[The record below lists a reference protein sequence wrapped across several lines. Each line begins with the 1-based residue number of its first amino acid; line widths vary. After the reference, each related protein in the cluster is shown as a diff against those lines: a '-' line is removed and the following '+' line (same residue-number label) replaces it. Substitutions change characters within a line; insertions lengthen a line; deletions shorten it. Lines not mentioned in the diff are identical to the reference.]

1 MRLIPT
7 HPIAL
12 LLAVLILLVV
22 AWLSLQ
28 FPQSSEET
36 VLKNIRNSKPSLLA
50 ISYDSEG
57 DSASGVLPT
66 FDLRNRLAKG
76 LELHLPLERAR
87 AVAELKKAVP
97 HLAVDFDPI
106 SQAPRWI
113 ASTSGFLTDEQSAL
127 AAQDADAPIR
137 KFIEQHQSVFGH
149 GTEAL
154 DRARRVTDYTTP
166 RSSSRKVVWHQQLDG
181 IDIFEAVFQ
190 ANLTASSTLINV
202 GSQFIS
208 QPEKAAGARDRA
220 TLLAAP
226 PVSATQAV
234 AAAGQNVG
242 EKVIAT
248 AVRPMGPPE
257 AQPDRRQ
264 QFRATML
271 TDAGAR
277 LIWVPMDAT
286 TLRLAWDV
294 TLISRSRGEM
304 YRVLVDA
311 ETAAVLVRHSLTAY
325 NTEATYRVFTTESP
339 TPFSPGHESPS
350 SLQPAPV
357 QRVNVTTSALSP
369 LASPGG
375 WIPAGSLTTS
385 GNNTET
391 YTDTNADDLADLPL
405 TTGSADRVF
414 DFPLDLNQEPWANK
428 DASVT
433 QLFYWTNFA
442 HDRLY
447 DLGFT
452 EAAGNFQLDNFGRGG
467 EGNDPVNAE
476 AQDGSGTNNAN
487 FSTPVDGGR
496 GRMQMFNWTGPTPD
510 RDGSFEAEVV
520 LHEYAH
526 GLSNRLVGG
535 PSVTISALST
545 RGMGEGWSDFY
556 GMALTA
562 EAQDNPHGNWARG
575 GYSRYQGGDW
585 FSENYYYGARRY
597 SYSTDMRKNPHTFRD
612 IDPTQV
618 NWHPEVPRN
627 PTFAA
632 TQDATQVHY
641 QGTVWCTFLWELR
654 ANLIL
659 KHGFAIGNERAL
671 FLVTEGMKLCPAN
684 PNFVQARDGI
694 LQAVLVHHAGD
705 LGEVWTA
712 FAKRGLGDEATAPI
726 STTTTGLTESFTV
739 PDTLEISDRSGWN
752 VVGNKGGPFTPAV
765 QTLTLRNDGAESL
778 SWSASSDATWLN
790 CSPSSGSLAP
800 GAEVVVTVHVQAGAE
815 KAGFHS
821 SQVVFQNS
829 ATGFRQPLGVRL
841 YIAPPVVHSF
851 TLDEA
856 PAGWTTTGEWAHG
869 VPGGSGGQVTGGSGY
884 ADPVAGGT
892 GSQVYGANLSGNPTS
907 TPSGPFYL
915 TTAPLDFTAYKNT
928 RLRFQRWLNAP
939 GLTNNRITVE
949 VRSLG
954 GPWREVFVNGGT
966 PTLDDRWQLMDY
978 DIASVVDGQPGV
990 QVRWS
995 YQPLVNA
1002 GNYSGWNVD
1011 DIQFLAEPQTE
1022 FTLELAAAVA
1032 ENAAPITGSVY
1043 LDAVRPHEV
1052 RVTLTSSDT
1061 SAAVVPATLLL
1072 PAGQISQ
1079 TFSLQPVDDALLDG
1093 TQTVRI
1099 TASASGIAPGVA
1111 NVAVTDNESATL
1123 TLTLPSSIPEGSAVL
1138 SGQLHVSSAPS
1149 REVQVMLATSHAGL
1163 SVPAVVTLPAGST
1176 APVTFTLTAPDNA
1189 VAEGTQTVTLSA
1201 SVPGWVSSNAVTQL
1215 VDDDTPSILLTG
1227 PNFTREGDSS
1237 MVLTATVNTV
1247 QVSDRVLSLT
1257 NSDATQLGVP
1267 TSVTIPAGQAQV
1279 QFSMTGVDDELR
1291 DGSQQVLVTAS
1302 AVGYASATRT
1312 VTVADN
1318 DVDHYTFGPISST
1331 QKRNK
1336 PFTVSLTAFDIHG
1349 EVIGNHRGGVTF
1361 STDSATGAVPFSVAS
1376 WTDFSQGV
1384 ATVSLEVSATTPSM
1398 TVIATDAQGRT
1409 GTSPAFAV
1417 DAVQHDGFVWTDLP
1431 TQTPT
1436 DAPITGTVTAVD
1448 DLGQTVSS
1456 YAEPTLVD
1464 TWMATLTQ
1472 TVGSTTTT
1480 TNTSRV
1486 YNTTARDSRAQILY
1500 TAEELGAFARWL
1512 GRMDFSRYQ
1521 DSGQT
1526 LGQFTLRLKHTN
1538 RDSLAGATWEEGG
1551 WTTVLSA
1558 ATFAVN
1564 STNPAFQRPF
1574 FYNGVQNLMVDISF
1588 RNAAP
1593 LAVPTLRCS
1602 TTAPARMLSGT
1613 SDGLHGDPL
1622 AWTQATGPVPVI
1634 SDELP
1639 TLLHYEL
1646 RNVGPIVN
1654 SPLSF
1659 SAGSAGVQAFM
1670 PISPTN
1676 TLWLRAL
1683 APSGVVGFSP
1693 PILTTSPSLVT
1704 GSDLVLFEGFETGV
1718 LGPQWSTADSS
1729 PTARAQVVSG
1739 YTPKSGSYHLLLDAP
1754 TATTGTFVRNSPT
1767 LTVNLAGR
1775 SHVSVEWYA
1784 KEYSD
1789 DNHPA
1794 SPTGPLG
1801 TFGSSAN
1808 FDGVAISQDGV
1819 TWHEISSFV
1828 SLSSSYG
1835 STATRVYLDP
1845 ILQHLG
1851 WSYNATFKIR
1861 FSQYDDQSATSDGIA
1876 LDSIAIRANPI
1887 TAIGFALPATI
1898 MEGSLNVPVQVSLAS
1913 PVLFN
1918 TTVTFTSNAR
1928 ARLSLPSSVT
1938 IPAGQTSATILI
1950 SAPQNQIAD
1959 LGKAVIITAAA
1970 TAKPTSYNHIRVL
1983 DDEVTSLNLSLPVSV
1998 MEGNP
2003 AATALVQMSS
2013 FLATPVPVYL
2023 SSASPEQVRVHSS
2036 VAAIPVGQNT
2046 TSFSISAVDDIFLDG
2061 AQEISLTASANGVQ
2075 AVAATL
2081 SVLDNES
2088 PQIVMTEPAPL
2099 REGGVASEV
2108 TLTLSGPRSVDTVLE
2123 LSSSDTSAATVPAT
2137 VILPAGEMS
2146 VSFEVTPVDDV
2157 LRDGEQTA
2165 LIRVS
2170 SVGLLGGSVAVQ
2182 VLDDEPA
2189 HIAFSP
2195 IASPQV
2201 QGTQIQ
2207 LTLTAK
2213 DETGALIP
2221 YHGTALLTARSGSYP
2236 LPVTPA
2242 TSITF
2247 VQGTWAGGVSLG
2259 EARGGVVLV
2268 ITTPGGLVSMSPPFD
2283 VNPATIP
2290 GGLVAP
2296 VPALNSEPL
2305 FTSGMVNQILW
2316 STLPDGVE
2324 TQVEASADAA
2334 FTQPLLGTW
2343 VPSVGYTFS
2352 GLVDGQTYHY
2362 RARSRVATS
2371 TVTPQTWQQSVT
2383 VGEVTWSSSEIG
2395 SASVGTFESALIQP
2409 TSLYR
2414 WGTLVFSPEQPA
2426 HTSVTVDILAPSGQ
2440 VLATA
2445 VPSGTD
2451 LHALTGGADIPAIRL
2466 RARLTSSVA
2475 GGATGALS
2483 WSVTHLPLPTF
2494 VYSAPSASVSSTQDS
2509 TPPVLDLLTPA
2520 IRCLSGTSAEISGT
2534 AADAG
2539 SGLASLT
2546 INGHPVASAN
2556 GYASW
2561 HQSLTGLQDGLNVFT
2576 LTATDRASPPNT
2588 TTVISRIYRIA
2599 NPAGDNNGNGIADLL
2614 DHALGIPPAVTQ
2626 GPAMMPLASRGRSL
2640 TTGETYLLLTYR
2652 RQMERSGLHYIVE
2665 TSENLTHWDA
2675 SGQDVVE
2682 ESVTPNDD
2690 GLTETVQVRVT
2701 PELGHQRAKFVR
2713 VQVGL
2718 DSN

>member
-1 MRLIPT
+1 M
-7 HPIAL
+7 
-12 LLAVLILLVV
+12 
-22 AWLSLQ
+22 
-28 FPQSSEET
+28 
-36 VLKNIRNSKPSLLA
+36 
-50 ISYDSEG
+50 
-57 DSASGVLPT
+57 LPT
-66 FDLRNRLAKG
+66 FDLRSPLVKG
-76 LELHLPLERAR
+76 IELHLPLERAR
-87 AVAELKKAVP
+87 AVAQLKKAVP

-106 SQAPRWI
+106 SQAPKWV
-113 ASTSGFLTDEQSAL
+113 ASTSGFLTDGQSSL

-137 KFIEQHQSVFGH
+137 KFIEQHHDVFGH
-149 GTEAL
+149 GPEAL
-154 DRARRVTDYTTP
+154 DRARRVTDYSIP
-166 RSSSRKVVWHQQLDG
+166 RGNSRKVVWHQQLEG

-190 ANLTASSTLINV
+190 ANLTASSALINV
-202 GSQFIS
+202 GSQFIA
-208 QPEKAAGARDRA
+208 QPEKAAGKKDRA
-220 TLLAAP
+220 ALLAAP
-226 PVSATQAV
+226 PVPVAQAV

-242 EKVIAT
+242 EKIAET

-257 AQPDRRQ
+257 DQPDRKQR
-264 QFRATML
+264 FRAAVL
-271 TDAGAR
+271 TDAEAR

-294 TLISRSRGEM
+294 TLTSRSRGEM

-311 ETAAVLVRHSLTAY
+311 ETASVLVRHSLTAY
-325 NTEATYRVFTTESP
+325 NAEATYRVFTAESP

-357 QRVNVTTSALSP
+357 QRVNVTTTALSP

-385 GNNTET
+385 GNNTDT
-391 YTDTNADDLADLPL
+391 YVDANADNLADLPL
-405 TTGSADRVF
+405 TTGSPERVF
-414 DFPLDLNQEPWANK
+414 DFPLDLTQEPWANK

-496 GRMQMFNWTGPTPD
+496 GRMQMFNWTGPSPD

-575 GYSRYQGGDW
+575 GYSRYLGGDW

-597 SYSTDMRKNPHTFRD
+597 SYSTDMGKNPHTFRD

-641 QGTVWCTFLWELR
+641 QGTVWCVFLWELR

-671 FLVTEGMKLCPAN
+671 FLVTEGMKLCPSN

-694 LQAVLVHHAGD
+694 LQAVWVHHAED

-712 FAKRGLGDEATAPI
+712 FAKRGLGDGAMAPT
-726 STTTTGLTESFTV
+726 STTTTGLTESYTV
-739 PDTLEISDRSGWN
+739 PDALEISDRSGWN
-752 VVGNKGGPFTPAV
+752 VMGNKGGSFTPTA
-765 QTLTLRNDGAESL
+765 QTLTLRNDGAEPL
-778 SWSASSDATWLN
+778 SWTASSDAAWMS
-790 CSPSSGSLAP
+790 CSPSGGSLQP
-800 GAEVVVTVHVQAGAE
+800 GAQTVVTVQFQAGAQ

-829 ATGFRQPLGVRL
+829 ATGFKQPIGVRL

-856 PAGWTTTGEWAHG
+856 PAGWTTTGEWVHG
-869 VPGGSGGQVTGGSGY
+869 VPGGNGGQATGGSGY
-884 ADPVAGGT
+884 ADPAAGAT
-892 GSQVYGANLSGNPTS
+892 GSQVYGVNLSGNPTS

-915 TTAPLDFTAYKNT
+915 TSAALDFTAYKNT
-928 RLRFQRWLNAP
+928 RLRFQRWLNTP
-939 GLTNNRITVE
+939 GLTNNRITLE
-949 VRSLG
+949 VRRLD
-954 GPWREVFVNGGT
+954 GPWREVFVNDSN
-966 PTLDDRWQLMDY
+966 PTLDDHWQLMDY
-978 DIASVVDGQPGV
+978 DISTVVDGHPGV

-995 YQPLVNA
+995 YQPLTNA

-1032 ENAAPITGSVY
+1032 ENAAPITGTVR
-1043 LDAVRPHEV
+1043 LDAPRSHAMS
-1052 RVTLTSSDT
+1052 VTLTSSDAT
-1061 SAAVVPATLLL
+1061 AALVPTTLLL
-1072 PAGQISQ
+1072 PAGQVSQ

-1111 NVAVTDNESATL
+1111 TVAVTDNESATL
-1123 TLTLPSSIPEGSAVL
+1123 TLTLPSLITEGNAVL
-1138 SGQLHVSSAPS
+1138 SGQLQVSSPPA
-1149 REVQVMLATSHAGL
+1149 REVQVMLACDHASL

-1176 APVTFTLTAPDNA
+1176 APVSWTMAMPDNA
-1189 VAEGTQTVTLSA
+1189 VAEGTRAVTVTA
-1201 SVPGWVSSNAVTQL
+1201 TVPGWVSASAVTQL
-1215 VDDDTPSILLTG
+1215 VDDDAPAILLTG
-1227 PNFTREGDSS
+1227 PSFTREGDSS
-1237 MVLTATVNTV
+1237 VVLTATVNTV
-1247 QVSDRVLSLT
+1247 QVSDRVLLLT
-1257 NSDATQLGVP
+1257 NSDASELDMP
-1267 TSVTIPAGQAQV
+1267 SSVMIPAGQSQV
-1279 QFSMTGVDDELR
+1279 QFSMTGVDDALR
-1291 DGSQQVLVTAS
+1291 DGTQQVVIAAS

-1318 DVDHYTFGPISST
+1318 EVDHYTFGPIGST

-1336 PFTVSLTAFDIHG
+1336 PFTVSLTAFDMNG
-1349 EVIGNHRGGVTF
+1349 EVISNHRGDIAF
-1361 STDSATGAVPFSVAS
+1361 STDSAVGAVPFSVAT
-1376 WTDFSQGV
+1376 WTDFSHGV
-1384 ATVSLEVSATTPSM
+1384 ATASIAVSATTSSM
-1398 TVIATDAQGRT
+1398 TFTATDAHGRT
-1409 GTSPAFAV
+1409 GTSLPFAV

-1448 DLGQTVSS
+1448 DVGQTVSS

-1472 TVGSTTTT
+1472 TVGSTTTA

-1486 YNTTARDSRAQILY
+1486 YNTTARDSRVQILY

-1512 GRMDFSRYQ
+1512 GRLDFSRYQ

-1526 LGQFTLRLKHTN
+1526 LGQFTLRLKHTH

-1551 WTTVLSA
+1551 WTTVFSA

-1564 STNPAFQRPF
+1564 ATNPAFQRPF
-1574 FYNGVQNLMVDISF
+1574 FYNGIQNLMVDISF
-1588 RNAAP
+1588 RNA
-1593 LAVPTLRCS
+1593 VPTAAPTVRCS

-1613 SDGLHGDPL
+1613 SDGQHGDPL
-1622 AWTQATGPVPVI
+1622 AWTQTTGPVAVI

-1646 RNVGPIVN
+1646 KNVGPIVN

-1659 SAGSAGVQAFM
+1659 SVGSAGVQAFM
-1670 PISPTN
+1670 PVSPTN
-1676 TLWLRAL
+1676 TLWLRAQ

-1693 PILTTSPSLVT
+1693 PIFTTSPSLVT
-1704 GSDLVLFEGFETGV
+1704 GSDLVLFEGFESGL

-1754 TATTGTFVRNSPT
+1754 TSSTGTFVRNSPT

-1794 SPTGPLG
+1794 SPMGPLG
-1801 TFGSSAN
+1801 TFGSTAN

-1828 SLSSSYG
+1828 SLSSSYA

-1876 LDSIAIRANPI
+1876 LDSIAIRANP
-1887 TAIGFALPATI
+1887 TSAIGFALPATM

-1918 TTVTFTSNAR
+1918 TTVTFTCNAR

-2003 AATALVQMSS
+2003 TATATVQMSS
-2013 FLATPVPVYL
+2013 FLANPIPVYL
-2023 SSASPEQVRVHSS
+2023 SSASPDQVRVHSS
-2036 VAAIPVGQNT
+2036 VATIPAGQNS
-2046 TSFSISAVDDIFLDG
+2046 TSFPISAVDDVFLDG
-2061 AQEISLTASANGVQ
+2061 AQEISLTASANGMQ
-2075 AVAATL
+2075 AVTATL

-2088 PQIVMTEPAPL
+2088 AQIVMTEPDPL

-2108 TLTLSGPRSVDTVLE
+2108 TLTLSGPRSEDTVVE
-2123 LSSSDTSAATVPAT
+2123 LSSSDTSAATVPPI

-2146 VSFEVTPVDDV
+2146 VSFEVAPVDDA

-2170 SVGLLGGSVAVQ
+2170 SAGLLGGSVAVQ

-2189 HIAFSP
+2189 HIAVSP

-2201 QGTQIQ
+2201 QGRPIQ
-2207 LTLTAK
+2207 LSLTAK

-2242 TSITF
+2242 APITF
-2247 VQGTWAGGVSLG
+2247 VQGTWVGAVSLG
-2259 EARGGVVLV
+2259 EARGSVVLV
-2268 ITTPGGLVSMSPPFD
+2268 ITTPGGLVSISPPFD
-2283 VNPATIP
+2283 VNPTTIP
-2290 GGLVAP
+2290 EGLVVP
-2296 VPALNSEPL
+2296 VPALNPEPL
-2305 FTSGMVNQILW
+2305 FTSGLANQILW
-2316 STLPDGVE
+2316 PAVPTGVE
-2324 TQVEASADAA
+2324 IQVEAALDAA
-2334 FTQPLLGTW
+2334 FTQSQIGTW
-2343 VPSVGYTFS
+2343 VPGVGYTFS

-2371 TVTPQTWQQSVT
+2371 TVTPQTWQQTVT
-2383 VGEVTWSSSEIG
+2383 AGEVTWSSSEIG
-2395 SASVGTFESALIQP
+2395 SASAGTFESLIIQP

-2414 WGTLVFSPEQPA
+2414 WGTLLFSPDQPA
-2426 HTSVTVDILAPSGQ
+2426 QTTVMVDVLAPSGQ

-2466 RARLTSSVA
+2466 RARLTSTVT
-2475 GGATGALS
+2475 GGAAGALS
-2483 WSVTHLPLPTF
+2483 WSVSHLPLPTF
-2494 VYSAPSASVSSTQDS
+2494 VYSAPSASVASTQDS
-2509 TPPVLDLLTPA
+2509 TPPALALLTPV
-2520 IRCLSGTSAEISGT
+2520 IRCLSRTSADISGT

-2539 SGLASLT
+2539 SGLASVS
-2546 INGHPVASAN
+2546 INGQPVASAN

-2561 HQSLTGLQDGLNVFT
+2561 HQSLTGLQDGANVFT

-2599 NPAGDNNGNGIADLL
+2599 NPAGDNNRNGIADLL

-2626 GPAMMPLASRGRSL
+2626 GPAMLPHASRGRSL
-2640 TTGETYLLLTYR
+2640 TTGETYLLLNYR
-2652 RQMERSGLHYIVE
+2652 RHIERSGLHYIIE
-2665 TSENLTHWDA
+2665 TSENLTHWDS